1 MLFVGDKSVVK
12 DGVAALTRLKN
23 GLSMRFD
30 TRLEPGDAVTVW
42 WVIFDDPAKCS
53 DGACGSDD
61 ERSMIRADG
70 HVVDSTGSALFKASL
85 AVGDVSEATRGTG
98 LKDPMAAEIHLVIRT
113 HGPAVPGKIDPMIYE
128 LEGGCGGDPDPCA
141 NIQFAVFKPPAN

>member
-1 MLFVGDKSVVK
+1 MLAVFAFGSAAMVDANAEGMETEATVLFVGDKSVVK

-30 TRLEPGDAVTVW
+30 TASLEPGDAVTVW

-85 AVGDVSEATRGTG
+85 PVGLMER
-98 LKDPMAAEIHLVIRT
+98 
-113 HGPAVPGKIDPMIYE
+113 
-128 LEGGCGGDPDPCA
+128 
-141 NIQFAVFKPPAN
+141 